1 MWPTECSGAEAQYVG
16 NAVDCLLQAGQLG
29 EQPAQPSGCVR
40 SSAMPAHLD
49 AACVPLAH
57 RSPIALHCPA
67 CRNVARQL
75 ASGELPQ
82 PPAPAKGMSPQQAA
96 EALAVGSS
104 HPTWLVQGWLEQYG
118 PAATMALTKHNNM

>member
-1 MWPTECSGAEAQYVG
+1 MAEGLPVAQLSSCG
-16 NAVDCLLQAGQLG
+16 EQLHACQPGCLLWMF
-29 EQPAQPSGCVR
+29 PASPSPT
-40 SSAMPAHLD
+40 AD
-49 AACVPLAH
+49 
-57 RSPIALHCPA
+57 ALHCPA

-118 PAATMALTKHNNM
+118 PAATMALTKHNNL

>member
-1 MWPTECSGAEAQYVG
+1 MKSNSLQGPQWAALAIADACPV
-16 NAVDCLLQAGQLG
+16 CL
-29 EQPAQPSGCVR
+29 PCFPSC
-40 SSAMPAHLD
+40 LT
-49 AACVPLAH
+49 
-57 RSPIALHCPA
+57 A

-118 PAATMALTKHNNM
+118 PAATMALTKHNNL

>member
-1 MWPTECSGAEAQYVG
+1 
-16 NAVDCLLQAGQLG
+16 
-29 EQPAQPSGCVR
+29 
-40 SSAMPAHLD
+40 MPASLD
-49 AACVPLAH
+49 ACCGCFLHPPRPPLTHYTAP
-57 RSPIALHCPA
+57 S

-118 PAATMALTKHNNM
+118 PAATMALTKHNNL